1 MGISMDIFKD
11 LIEKL
16 NSKGIYITLET
27 TPTSSANLKYLIK
40 RLEQSE
46 AYKFVDGFTTT
57 DNPLARLKYSSLFG
71 AVKLQEKFDKPVI
84 ATLSMRDRNKLALQS
99 DLLGANDFNVR
110 AILALT
116 GDSTKISDQ
125 PNVKGVF
132 EGDSSLLLDI
142 INALNNGMNYA
153 RQNFKPLDKPKPIY
167 PFAVINSTAKN
178 PKTLIKKMIKKIDHG
193 ALGIIS
199 QPVYSIEQAKTLMEL
214 FEIAKKESSCKF
226 PKTQLI
232 LGYFPIVK
240 FNTAKFLASN
250 VPGITIPQFWLDN
263 LKEALNKD
271 SRYETEKGFSMSQK
285 LFNDLIEFHS
295 KIHIMTANNFELATK
310 ILSN

>member
-1 MGISMDIFKD
+1 MDIFNE

-16 NSKGIYITLET
+16 NSNGIYITLET

-40 RLEQSE
+40 RLEKSE

-57 DNPLARLKYSSLFG
+57 DNPLAKLKYGSLFG
-71 AVKLQEKFDKPVI
+71 AIKLQEKFRKPVI

-116 GDSTKISDQ
+116 GDSAKISDQ
-125 PNVKGVF
+125 PNTKGVF
-132 EGDSSLLLDI
+132 EGDSLLLLDI
-142 INALNNGMNYA
+142 IDSLNNGINYA
-153 RQNFKPLDKPKPIY
+153 GQEFKPLDKPNKIY
-167 PFAVINSTAKN
+167 PFAVINSFAKN

-193 ALGIIS
+193 AVGIIS
-199 QPVYSIEQAKTLMEL
+199 QPVYSIEQAKTLLKL
-214 FEIAKKESSCKF
+214 FEIAKQESNSKL

-232 LGYFPIVK
+232 IGYFPITK
-240 FNTAKFLASN
+240 FKTAKFLASH
-250 VPGITIPQFWLDN
+250 VPGISVPQIWLNN
-263 LKEALNKD
+263 LREASIKD
-271 SRYETEKGFSMSQK
+271 TRLELEKGFSMSQK
-285 LFNDLIEFHS
+285 LFNDLIEFHP